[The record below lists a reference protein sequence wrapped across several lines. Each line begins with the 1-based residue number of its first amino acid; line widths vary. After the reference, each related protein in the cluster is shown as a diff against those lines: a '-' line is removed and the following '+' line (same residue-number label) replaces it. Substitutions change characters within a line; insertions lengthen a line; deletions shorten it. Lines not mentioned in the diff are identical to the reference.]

1 MVRDKLDAASAELI
15 TLRSRNAVLEGALY
29 QVLSALELCQRP
41 QVEEPKMGAA
51 LRLIGMKVGFG
62 AAMQSLSTSWRRVE
76 QLKGHG
82 GEALAF
88 SVGPCDAILKPAL
101 RQGRA
106 ALKGT
111 QYEHAAITWSRA
123 GTGDPADAGHVDLE
137 TSG

>member
-41 QVEEPKMGAA
+41 QVEEPEMGAA

-76 QLKGHG
+76 QMKGVMG
-82 GEALAF
+82 AAQLALN
-88 SVGPCDAILKPAL
+88 VGPCDAVLLPAL

-111 QYEHAAITWSRA
+111 KYEHHILPAARA
-123 GTGDPADAGHVDLE
+123 AEPADAGHVDLE